1 MYVKRSEEEDN
12 RLADRWESDAAG
24 ILIFVR
30 PNLETSVITPY
41 QLGNYRLV
49 CSLLL

>member
-12 RLADRWESDAAG
+12 RLADRWQSDATG

-30 PNLETSVITPY
+30 PNLGVSVTAH